1 MGQSHHHFTISRHAL
16 PPGGSLFYLAKV
28 DVWQHAA
35 GQLQRVLRG
44 NSSLQSASKFTKQG
58 IYFAMQTVFDATL
71 QTLERFLGERFRLW
85 LDGAVGAEYEK
96 QLGRGSRK
104 A

>member
-1 MGQSHHHFTISRHAL
+1 
-16 PPGGSLFYLAKV
+16 
-28 DVWQHAA
+28 
-35 GQLQRVLRG
+35 
-44 NSSLQSASKFTKQG
+44 
-58 IYFAMQTVFDATL
+58 MQTVFDATL